1 MIALSEQSVPD
12 MDGDDVKPPS
22 VTTGPAGAAT
32 LHPEVKVNIQ
42 AYIEPVIRT
51 IAGGF
56 IVACGILLYM
66 KPEWSMLWL
75 SILLFVGVNLF
86 QSGFTKFCM
95 MEKLLKKLHFRS
107 ELDVINSLS
116 QANAEAEARA
126 AFYDTLGLLN
136 EVVIELSRDGKLA
149 FLSDHWLK
157 LLGSDLPG
165 NAHFLGHPFMI
176 FINKQDRRSLER
188 LLQALL
194 SSDRDK
200 VVSMRFRMLRED
212 QLEHWVEGKF
222 ALYRKQGLVQG
233 IRGVLRDVT
242 EAHVQEKRISHMAM
256 HDTLTNLPN
265 RTYLDDRISEEI
277 KRSDITGSKFALLFI
292 DLDNF
297 KQVNDLH
304 GHKSGDQ
311 LLINVGNI
319 LRANLRATD
328 VLARWGGDEFV
339 VLIPFSHDVEI
350 ARRVAS
356 EMMRKL
362 QTNLEKRDSDM
373 HVTLSI
379 GIAVYPDDGDSGE
392 SLLMLADKALFYA
405 KSQGRNNI
413 QMFSDL
419 QTHAIGY
426 EDVDMTSRFVAAVKQ
441 NRLQVNY
448 QPVMDANDHS
458 NMVGVEALARWHDD
472 KYGWVSPASF
482 IPLAENLGLINEVGR
497 QILEQA
503 MHHFSQRSGLCTD
516 IKLAVNVSKRQLVS
530 DDFYPMIMAMVERF
544 GLKPGQI
551 KLEIT
556 ESIALQGVEQARG
569 HLQTLSDAGFTLSLD
584 DFGTGFSSL
593 SLVHE
598 LPFDEIKIDISFVR
612 RIKTPEGKVLVRT
625 IVDMGH
631 AMKLVLVAEG
641 VEDRETADILQEMGV
656 EMLQGYYFSRPM
668 PQEDCAVFIAGLSAM
683 DVQPLT

>member
-1 MIALSEQSVPD
+1 MNRQ
-12 MDGDDVKPPS
+12 
-22 VTTGPAGAAT
+22 T
-32 LHPEVKVNIQ
+32 
-42 AYIEPVIRT
+42 YIEPAIRS

-56 IVACGILLYM
+56 ILILGTLIYVF
-66 KPEWSMLWL
+66 PAWSWLWL
-75 SILLFVGVNLF
+75 SLLFFVGFNLF
-86 QSGFTKFCM
+86 QSGFTKFCT

-107 ELDVINSLS
+107 ELDEIRDLS

-136 EVVIELSRDGKLA
+136 EVVIELSQDGKLA
-149 FLSDHWLK
+149 FLSDHWLR
-157 LLGSDLPG
+157 LLGSDHRS
-165 NAHFLGHPFMI
+165 NAHFLGHPFLV
-176 FINKQDRRSLER
+176 FINKQDRGSLEF

-194 SSDRDK
+194 SGDRDT
-200 VVSMRFRMLRED
+200 VSMRFRMLRED

-265 RTYLDDRISEEI
+265 RTYLDDRIGEEI
-277 KRSDITGSKFALLFI
+277 KRSNITGSKFALLFI

-297 KQVNDLH
+297 KQVNDLR

-311 LLINVGNI
+311 LLIDVGNI

-339 VLIPFSHDVEI
+339 VLLPFSQDVEI
-350 ARRVAS
+350 ARKVAS

-362 QTNLEKRDSDM
+362 QTNLEKMDSDM
-373 HVTLSI
+373 YVTLSI

-419 QTHAIGY
+419 QTHATGF

-441 NRLQVNY
+441 NLLQVNY
-448 QPVMDANDHS
+448 QPVMDANDHA

-503 MHHFSQRSGLCTD
+503 MHHFSQRSGLCTGV
-516 IKLAVNVSKRQLVS
+516 KLAVNVSKRQLVS

-569 HLQTLSDAGFTLSLD
+569 HLQKLSDAGFTLSLD

-631 AMKLVLVAEG
+631 AMQLVLVAEG

-656 EMLQGYYFSRPM
+656 EMLQGYYFSRPL
-668 PQEDCAVFIAGLSAM
+668 PQEECTNFIVGLSAKG
-683 DVQPLT
+683 VQPRACSGISVIPCPSVLPIA